1 MLCSHGA
8 TVGQLDEEAIFY
20 LATRGISRDEASHY
34 LIQAFANDNL
44 RLIPNRDLADWM
56 GNLLTQQ
63 LGYANEY

>member
-1 MLCSHGA
+1 
-8 TVGQLDEEAIFY
+8 EEAIFY